1 MAELRL
7 ILRQYPLLQ
16 KMYDDGR
23 IDEPAIRRVLERMRE
38 TGGSVD
44 QAVAGLGLDGPL
56 PSGGEAGS
64 GRDEVADVL
73 RMEIDP
79 VVVRLVPEHICR
91 RHTLIPVRKS
101 GRRLEV
107 VIADPNNVLAVDDIQ
122 LMTGLVVRTRRGE
135 ASAIRRALDLH
146 LGRPQGPPEGFFHSP
161 SRPPTPAPAEGGFDA
176 DLAREVE
183 ADAVRLVPAHIARRH
198 LLIPVRLEGNR
209 LTVVMA
215 RPEDLVAIDDLQ
227 LLTGLQVQPVLG
239 EAEAIGRALDR
250 YYPVDPMDR
259 LLGDF

>member
-16 KMYDDGR
+16 KLYDEGG
-23 IDEPAIRRVLERMRE
+23 IDEPGIRRVLERMRE
-38 TGGSVD
+38 TGGSVE
-44 QAVAGLGLDGPL
+44 QALAGLGLDGPSR
-56 PSGGEAGS
+56 PGGEAGS
-64 GRDEVADVL
+64 GQGEVADVL

-79 VVVRLVPEHICR
+79 VAVRFVPQHICR
-91 RHTLIPVRKS
+91 RHVLIPVRRR

-107 VIADPNNVLAVDDIQ
+107 VMADPNNVMAVDDIQ
-122 LMTGLVVRTRRGE
+122 LLTGLMVVVRRGE
-135 ASAIRRALDLH
+135 AAAIQRALDLH
-146 LGRPQGPPEGFFHSP
+146 LNRPTTPPEGFSDG
-161 SRPPTPAPAEGGFDA
+161 SARPAAPARVAGGFDA

-183 ADAVRLVPAHIARRH
+183 LDAVRLVPPNIARRH
-198 LLIPVRLEGNR
+198 LLIAVRREGNR

-215 RPEDLVAIDDLQ
+215 RPEDLVAIDDLR
-227 LLTGLQVQPVLG
+227 LLTGLQVQPVPG

-250 YYPVDPMDR
+250 YYPEDPSYR